1 MLIKGIPGQKQ
12 WRKRKTQLVELEQ
25 KNWDPQIACLKKRE
39 KDRERQNESEMLISL
54 LECASS
60 KDMAHIKLNKMQL
73 LTIKVENI
81 IQVIKIFSNYND
93 VNVKYLFRK
102 YVMY

>member
-1 MLIKGIPGQKQ
+1 
-12 WRKRKTQLVELEQ
+12 
-25 KNWDPQIACLKKRE
+25 
-39 KDRERQNESEMLISL
+39 
-54 LECASS
+54 
-60 KDMAHIKLNKMQL
+60 MQL